1 MGIAFTIRDP
11 FGTVTDVR
19 GRVGFGGAS
28 VVLELDG
35 RGAARGVERKVVI
48 DVEEFVSCS
57 FRRGMLGAR
66 MHLWALEEGA
76 LGGVPGAGH
85 HGVTLQFARDD
96 RDAAEALADRVN
108 LAIGEAAARVIVRDE
123 LALRA

>member
-1 MGIAFTIRDP
+1 VGIAFTIRDP
-11 FGTVTDVR
+11 FGAVTDVR

-35 RGAARGVERKVVI
+35 RGPKGAQRKVVI

-108 LAIGEAAARVIVRDE
+108 NAIGESAARVIVRDE

>member
-1 MGIAFTIRDP
+1 VGIAFTIRDP

-19 GRVGFGGAS
+19 GRVGFGGAA
-28 VVLELDG
+28 VVLQLDP
-35 RGAARGVERKVVI
+35 RHTTTGVERKVVI

-66 MHLWALEEGA
+66 IHLWALEEGA
-76 LGGVPGAGH
+76 LGGVPGAGQ

-96 RDAAEALADRVN
+96 RDAAEQLADRVN
-108 LAIGEAAARVIVRDE
+108 LAIGEAAARVIVHDE
-123 LALRA
+123 LAMRA

>member
-1 MGIAFTIRDP
+1 LRQGTIRDP
-11 FGTVTDVR
+11 FGAVTDVR

-35 RGAARGVERKVVI
+35 RDPKAALRKVVI

-108 LAIGEAAARVIVRDE
+108 NAIGEAAARVVVRDE